1 MRLFLGN
8 CTFLLNAVKHRWHVW
23 PGRAGPA
30 PAETQ
35 TRHRGCSLLQD
46 QWVWVLGA
54 SQWQGVIR
62 GQEQEQWATS
72 TGGEEEVSSGAGG
85 PCIVTFAPSTAVR
98 KICDTSQ
105 VSQWRVC
112 SLGVCYDI
120 YTLHVSATD
129 PILSRPCQLLLPTL
143 ILWGMVEE
151 HPTWLPNC
159 PDFTELRLP
168 LRVTHQQQP
177 YRVSRLSR
185 GQARQCQAP
194 ERPRRTW
201 ARPCASS
208 VYPRRSRERTSGHR
222 DKTLE
227 CLRTLRRLSG
237 VLWGPAM
244 GIWKEVGR
252 WQCD

>member
-1 MRLFLGN
+1 MSGQ
-8 CTFLLNAVKHRWHVW
+8 AVLDQHQR
-23 PGRAGPA
+23 
-30 PAETQ
+30 
-35 TRHRGCSLLQD
+35 RHRPATTAAPSPKINGSGSWGPRNGRGSSGGRSRSSGPQA
-46 QWVWVLGA
+46 QEARRKYHPVL
-54 SQWQGVIR
+54 VDP
-62 GQEQEQWATS
+62 
-72 TGGEEEVSSGAGG
+72 VSSPSPPPPPSGRS
-85 PCIVTFAPSTAVR
+85 VTPVRYLSDVCVVGDYVMIST
-98 KICDTSQ
+98 
-105 VSQWRVC
+105 
-112 SLGVCYDI
+112 
-120 YTLHVSATD
+120 HVSVTD

-151 HPTWLPNC
+151 HPPWLPNY
-159 PDFTELRLP
+159 PEFRGQRLP

-177 YRVSRLSR
+177 HRVSRLSR

-194 ERPRRTW
+194 ERTRRTW

-227 CLRTLRRLSG
+227 CWRTLRRLSG